1 MDSYENGK
9 KRFSETFR
17 LEPLPEGGTRV
28 TNFSKVHLPLPR
40 PIRRVIARMIILNNF
55 KYDQL
60 VQKAAQLAAA
70 EYKRSAPQSGNVDQP
85 ALQSRGTDR

>member
-17 LEPLPEGGTRV
+17 LEPLPDGGTRV

-40 PIRRVIARMIILNNF
+40 PIRRVIARWIILNNF

-60 VQKAAQLAAA
+60 VQKAAQLAGE
-70 EYKRSAPQSGNVDQP
+70 EYQRSTPPIGGVDQP
-85 ALQSRGTDR
+85 AFQSRGTDR

>member
-1 MDSYENGK
+1 MTVDWRPFEYATIDSYENGK
-9 KRFSETFR
+9 RRFSETFR

-40 PIRRVIARMIILNNF
+40 PLRRVAARMILLNTF

-60 VQKAAQLAAA
+60 VQKAAQLAGE
-70 EYKRSAPQSGNVDQP
+70 EYSK
-85 ALQSRGTDR
+85 ALHTE